1 MDRRILGIVLIVV
14 GALLLYFGYQKTGAV
29 TERAKQTITGDYT
42 DRTMLYLVG
51 GAAAGIAGIA
61 LVVLGSRRA

>member
-1 MDRRILGIVLIVV
+1 MDRRILGVVLVV
-14 GALLLYFGYQKTGAV
+14 IGALLLYFGYQKTGAV

-42 DRTMLYLVG
+42 DRTMLYLIG

-61 LVVLGSRRA
+61 LIALGSRR

>member
-1 MDRRILGIVLIVV
+1 MDRRVLGVVLIVV
-14 GALLLYFGYQKTGAV
+14 GVLLLYFGYQKTGAV

-61 LVVLGSRRA
+61 LVVLGSRR

>member
-1 MDRRILGIVLIVV
+1 MWIEESWVSCSSSS
-14 GALLLYFGYQKTGAV
+14 AHCCLYFGYQKTGAV

-61 LVVLGSRRA
+61 LVVLGSRR